1 MTEIKQKIDIKKFS
15 DIIRELI
22 KFKSGVTKLPIVAGS
37 WEELIWA
44 TLVFLFGDE
53 KVEWDPQ
60 SHEKSVDI
68 KVNINGDILKISAK
82 GGKVKNGVIT
92 ISSYRL
98 TTFNTLNEKLKF
110 IKKQHDNFDFYLICL
125 REIDKKNITYYVIK
139 TSPKRLSPKWLVNQN
154 NWIETKNSYDLKDGF
169 KFDAKI
175 VLKMSKQLWYSIPF
189 KYFSKKEILVKF
201 SIPCS
206 DLGRNLVSFLKNK
219 FG

>member
-110 IKKQHDNFDFYLICL
+110 IKKQHDNFNFYLICL

-189 KYFSKKEILVKF
+189 KYFSKKEILVKL

>member
-1 MTEIKQKIDIKKFS
+1 MTELKQKIDIKKFS

-68 KVNINGDILKISAK
+68 KVNISGDILKISAK
-82 GGKVKNGVIT
+82 GGKVKNGAIT
-92 ISSYRL
+92 MSSYRL

-139 TSPKRLSPKWLVNQN
+139 ASPKRLSPKWLVNQN
-154 NWIETKNSYDLKDGF
+154 NWVKTKNSYDLKNGF

-175 VLKMSKQLWYSIPF
+175 VLKMSEQLWYSIPF
-189 KYFSKKEILVKF
+189 KYFSKKEILVKL
-201 SIPCS
+201 SIPYS